1 MPMLVNNR
9 ISSLVPE
16 VTGWRHW
23 LHQNPEL
30 LFDLP
35 KTQEFILN
43 TLAKIGITDVYTG
56 LGKTGVVAII
66 EGQQSGPM
74 IGLRSDMDAL
84 PIFELSD
91 IPHKSSENGKMHACG
106 HDGHTAMLL
115 GAAQYLQETR
125 NFAGRVVLVFQP
137 AEEGAVGADAM
148 IKDGLFEKFD
158 ILEIYGMHNMPGLPV
173 GEFALCPGPSHAAAD
188 TFEIQIEGNG
198 SHAARPHHG
207 TDPIAAANAIYSAL
221 QTIISRN
228 TDPIRNGLIS
238 VTAIQSGEAF
248 NVVPHTAMM
257 RGTVRTLHADTQDI
271 IEKRMGEIC
280 AGVDLSHGVKSTLD
294 YQRKCPININH
305 SGPSE
310 YALSA
315 ARSVAGVAAVDDN
328 CPPRLGGEDFSFML
342 EKIAG
347 AVINIGNGDTP
358 GLHNPKFDFAD
369 DAIPYG
375 ISFWTKLVETRLPI
389 LVSDKPD

>member
-1 MPMLVNNR
+1 MLVNNR

-115 GAAQYLQETR
+115 GGRAI
-125 NFAGRVVLVFQP
+125 FAGNTEFCRPRCL
-137 AEEGAVGADAM
+137 
-148 IKDGLFEKFD
+148 GL
-158 ILEIYGMHNMPGLPV
+158 
-173 GEFALCPGPSHAAAD
+173 S
-188 TFEIQIEGNG
+188 T
-198 SHAARPHHG
+198 
-207 TDPIAAANAIYSAL
+207 
-221 QTIISRN
+221 SR
-228 TDPIRNGLIS
+228 RRCRR
-238 VTAIQSGEAF
+238 
-248 NVVPHTAMM
+248 
-257 RGTVRTLHADTQDI
+257 RG
-271 IEKRMGEIC
+271 C
-280 AGVDLSHGVKSTLD
+280 
-294 YQRKCPININH
+294 
-305 SGPSE
+305 
-310 YALSA
+310 
-315 ARSVAGVAAVDDN
+315 DD
-328 CPPRLGGEDFSFML
+328 
-342 EKIAG
+342 
-347 AVINIGNGDTP
+347 
-358 GLHNPKFDFAD
+358 
-369 DAIPYG
+369 
-375 ISFWTKLVETRLPI
+375 
-389 LVSDKPD
+389 

>member
-125 NFAGRVVLVFQP
+125 NFAGRVALVFQP

-148 IKDGLFEKFD
+148 IKDGIFEQFD

-188 TFEIQIEGNG
+188 TFEIQIEANG

-305 SGPSE
+305 SGSSE

-389 LVSDKPD
+389 FVSDKPD

>member
-1 MPMLVNNR
+1 MLVNNR

-125 NFAGRVVLVFQP
+125 NFAGRVALVFQP

-389 LVSDKPD
+389 FVSDKPD

>member
-1 MPMLVNNR
+1 MPMLENNR

-30 LFDLP
+30 LFELP

-43 TLAKIGITDVYTG
+43 TLGKIGIKDVYTG

-74 IGLRSDMDAL
+74 IGLLSDMDAL

-91 IPHKSSENGKMHACG
+91 IPHKSNENGKMHACG

-125 NFAGRVVLVFQP
+125 NFLGRVALVFQP

-148 IKDGLFEKFD
+148 VKDGLFEQFD
-158 ILEIYGMHNMPGLPV
+158 ISEIYGMHNMPGLPV

-207 TDPIAAANAIYSAL
+207 TDPIAAANAIYNAL

-238 VTAIQSGEAF
+238 VTAIQSGDAF

-271 IEKRMGEIC
+271 IEKRMGKIC

-305 SGPSE
+305 RGPSE

-342 EKIAG
+342 EKIPG

-375 ISFWTKLVETRLPI
+375 ISFWTKLVETRLPMV
-389 LVSDKPD
+389 VSDKPD

>member
-9 ISSLVPE
+9 ISSLIPE

-84 PIFELSD
+84 PLFELSD
-91 IPHKSSENGKMHACG
+91 IPHKSNENGKMHACG

-125 NFAGRVVLVFQP
+125 NFAGRVALVFQP
-137 AEEGAVGADAM
+137 AEEGGVGANAM
-148 IKDGLFEKFD
+148 LKDGLFEKFD
-158 ILEIYGMHNMPGLPV
+158 ISEIYGMHNMPGLPV
-173 GEFALCPGPSHAAAD
+173 GEFALCHGPSHAAVD
-188 TFEIQIEGNG
+188 TFEVQIEGNG
-198 SHAARPHHG
+198 AHAARPHQG
-207 TDPIAAANAIYSAL
+207 DDPIAAANAIYNAF
-221 QTIISRN
+221 QTIITRD

-248 NVVPHTAMM
+248 NVVPQSALI
-257 RGTVRTLHADTQDI
+257 RGTVRTLHADTQHI

-280 AGVDLSHGVKSTLD
+280 AGVDLSHKVNSTLD
-294 YQRKCPININH
+294 YQRKCPINFNH
-305 SGPSE
+305 RSPSE
-310 YALSA
+310 YALTA
-315 ARSVAGVAAVDDN
+315 ARSVAGIAAVDEN
-328 CPPRLGGEDFSFML
+328 YPPRLGGEDFSFML
-342 EKIAG
+342 EKVPG
-347 AVINIGNGDTP
+347 AVINTGNGDTA

-369 DAIPYG
+369 EAIPYG
-375 ISFWTKLVETRLPI
+375 ISFWTKLVETRLPMV
-389 LVSDKPD
+389 VSDKPD